1 MLVSIVGHH
10 DNVDVSAGSV
20 QGDDLTWLTVGEDD
34 VVKVTL
40 RAGDVLTSRY
50 KVVSRLGG

>member
-10 DNVDVSAGSV
+10 VNVDVSAGSV